1 MADLVLAIGCSH
13 SPLLASP
20 PEDYAKHAELD
31 AGGRPLLDRAGNR
44 VTYGEL
50 LAEAPPSLQ
59 DEICLEVLE
68 AKHQRCNAA
77 IDRIAAALK
86 DADLDVLIVIGDD
99 QHEQYFDDNMPS
111 ILVYWGETI
120 ANRELQ
126 LPEDAP
132 DFWRRARSQFHEA
145 DGVQEYPVSSTL
157 GLHLIEHLIA
167 TDFDVSHGTS
177 LRKARGEG
185 HAFGFVHKRLMRTRI
200 VPIVPIALNTY
211 FPPNQ
216 PRPARCYQLGQQI
229 RAAVAAWPG
238 DKRVGIIASGGLTHF
253 TIDEEFDRAFLDAC
267 KSNDQSYFNKIDT
280 KRLQSGSSEMRNWIV
295 AAAAAANL
303 ETSWQDYIPC
313 YRSAA
318 GTGCGM
324 GFAVW
329 SKHQ

>member
-1 MADLVLAIGCSH
+1 MRRQCKTRGSRPGLKRLCGGPVWRSNICFRITGFILSLLTVEET
-13 SPLLASP
+13 SPWRIWYWPSAVHTVHCWQAL

-50 LAEAPPSLQ
+50 LAKAPPSLQ

-177 LRKARGEG
+177 LPKARGEG

-238 DKRVGIIASGGLTHF
+238 DKRGRYHCLWWPDAFHHRRGI
-253 TIDEEFDRAFLDAC
+253 
-267 KSNDQSYFNKIDT
+267 
-280 KRLQSGSSEMRNWIV
+280 
-295 AAAAAANL
+295 
-303 ETSWQDYIPC
+303 
-313 YRSAA
+313 
-318 GTGCGM
+318 
-324 GFAVW
+324 
-329 SKHQ
+329 